1 MAWIA
6 FGAGMALLLVLV
18 ADVHA
23 TVFIPR
29 GRAGVIS
36 KRFYRAS
43 WRLWKALGARL
54 PASRRRQF
62 LSWLGPV
69 MVPLTVIVWGAL
81 LITSFALLYAP
92 WVGTFSVS
100 PEESGPVP
108 NWARAL
114 YYSGYSAVTL
124 GVGDVTPNGTAPRLM
139 AVVEAGLGFAL
150 FTVSVTYLLSVYS
163 ARNQATALAVA
174 VSRFIGRS
182 DGQSPAELLA
192 SVTRART
199 EAGLGE
205 WLGAIAFNLATLA
218 ELRGQYPL
226 LHYFHEPRDDRAI
239 PIALSDLLELT
250 TLSLALLDPE
260 RYRTLAEGPSILA
273 VDRLA
278 RHYLEDFDT
287 DDPRAVEAM
296 RRSRRTR
303 YDAARAA
310 LAEAGVALRADT
322 EAWSRFER
330 LSARWDVA
338 DECMRD
344 LLGYRHVDE
353 EPEPGAPA

>member
-1 MAWIA
+1 MAWVA
-6 FGAGMALLLVLV
+6 FGAGLVILMVLV

-29 GRAGVIS
+29 GRAGVLTKS
-36 KRFYRAS
+36 LYRHS
-43 WRLWKALGARL
+43 WRLWKRIGARL
-54 PASRRRQF
+54 PTARRRQF
-62 LSWLGPV
+62 LSWLGPSL
-69 MVPLTVIVWGAL
+69 VPLTVTVWGL
-81 LITSFALLYAP
+81 MLILGFALMYAP
-92 WVGTFSVS
+92 WVADFAVS

-108 NWARAL
+108 GWALAL

-124 GVGDVTPNGTAPRLM
+124 GVGDVIPNGTTPRLM

-182 DGQSPAELLA
+182 DGQSPAALLA
-192 SVTRART
+192 SVTRTRT
-199 EAGLGE
+199 EAGLDE

-226 LHYFHEPRDDRAI
+226 VHYFHEPRDDRAI

-250 TLSLALLDPE
+250 TLCLAMLGPE
-260 RYRTLAEGPSILA
+260 RYPNLAEGPSILA
-273 VDRLA
+273 VERLG

-287 DDPRAVEAM
+287 DDPEVIEAM
-296 RRSRRTR
+296 RRSRRER
-303 YDAARAA
+303 YDGARAE
-310 LAEAGVALRADT
+310 LVEAGIDLREDA
-322 EAWSRFER
+322 EAWSRFDR
-330 LSARWDVA
+330 LSSGWDVA
-338 DECMRD
+338 DECMREM
-344 LLGYRHVDE
+344 LGYRHVDE
-353 EPEPGAPA
+353 PAEAASHT